1 MKTIGIIGG
10 ISWLSSVEYYRLLNE
25 EVNKRLGGVYAGK
38 IILYSV
44 NFAEIKKLTQE
55 DRWDQLSE
63 ITSDIARTLEKAGAD
78 CILIG
83 ANTMHKIADDIQQ
96 AISIPVIHVAEAT
109 ALQIKKQQLKT
120 VALLGTKYTMRLD
133 FYKNKLSAHGITTI
147 IPGDEEIE
155 YLNTAIYEEMG
166 KGIFLPVTKQKLL
179 DIIDSLVIKGA
190 EGIVLG
196 CTEIPLLINQ
206 EDCQVPIFDTT
217 KIHSM
222 AAVDFALSDTTI
234 LARNYIH

>member
-25 EVNKRLGGVYAGK
+25 EVNKRLGGVHAGK

-55 DRWDQLSE
+55 DRWDLLAEVIGE
-63 ITSDIARTLEKAGAD
+63 IAITLERAGAD

-83 ANTMHKIADDIQQ
+83 ANTMHKIAGKIQQ
-96 AISIPVIHVAEAT
+96 AVSIPVIHVAEAT

-120 VALLGTKYTMRLD
+120 VALLGTKYTMQLD
-133 FYKNKLSAHGITTI
+133 FYKNKLSAQGITTI
-147 IPGDEEIE
+147 IPGEEEVE
-155 YLNTAIYEEMG
+155 YINTAIYEEMG
-166 KGIFLPVTKQKLL
+166 KGIFLPATKQKLL
-179 DIIDSLVIKGA
+179 DIINSLIKKGA
-190 EGIVLG
+190 EGVVLG
-196 CTEIPLLINQ
+196 CTEIPLLIKQ
-206 EDCQVPIFDTT
+206 EECPVPIFDTT
-217 KIHSM
+217 RIHSM

-234 LARNYIH
+234 LAHNYI